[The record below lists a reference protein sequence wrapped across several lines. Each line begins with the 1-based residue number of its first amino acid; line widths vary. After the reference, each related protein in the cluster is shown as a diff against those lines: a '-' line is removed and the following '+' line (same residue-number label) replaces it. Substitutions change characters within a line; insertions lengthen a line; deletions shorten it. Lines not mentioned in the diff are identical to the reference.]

1 VPILSVVSGSC
12 ITLCGPRDGTNRYYD
27 SKELNLT
34 EFLPNYLKEQEV
46 YELTEFLQDF
56 MNNLYD
62 QYIYTTSAI
71 DLELSAREVN
81 KISILEKI
89 NRLTELHDPNYID
102 PEYIQFFANNLGYNV
117 DIQRGELGVAVDQD
131 SEDLC
136 VQEDVKRYL
145 RTIVS
150 ELPNWYK
157 IKTTDNAIK
166 TMLYSFGLVG
176 DLIIRFTSDYAADTG
191 QNWWNFRPG
200 QDSMS
205 LIPDG
210 FYPTPHFA
218 IRIDLDRS
226 SNDYSQNDGTR
237 NAVLKAV
244 ESIRPVNNVLD
255 GVMAT
260 TIAYQNLFV
269 RNTGTMSMYFRLS

>member
-1 VPILSVVSGSC
+1 MPTIFTTSAGL
-12 ITLCGPRDGTNRYYD
+12 ITLSGPRDGTNRYYD
-27 SKELNLT
+27 EKILNLT
-34 EFLPNYLKEQEV
+34 EYLPNYLKEQEV
-46 YELTEFLQDF
+46 YDLTEFFQDF
-56 MNNLYD
+56 LNNLYG

-71 DLELSAREVN
+71 DLELSAREAN

-117 DIQRGELGVAVDQD
+117 DIQRGELGVVVDQD
-131 SEDLC
+131 SENLS

-145 RTIVS
+145 RNIIC

-166 TMLYSFGLVG
+166 IMLYSFGLVG
-176 DLIIRFTSDYAADTG
+176 DLVTRYTSDYATDSG
-191 QNWWNFRPG
+191 QNWWNYRPG
-200 QDSMS
+200 QEALS

-218 IRIDLDRS
+218 VRIDLDRS
-226 SNDYSQNDGTR
+226 TVDFSQNEGIQYS
-237 NAVLKAV
+237 VLRAV
-244 ESIRPVNNVLD
+244 ESIRPINNVLD
-255 GVMAT
+255 GVMGT
-260 TIAYQNLFV
+260 TLASQTLFV
-269 RNTGTMSMYFRLS
+269 RNYGTMSMYFRLS